1 MIEFSFLFLINLFI
15 IFFFFSPI
23 ANVLNCYDHPNNLR
37 KIHKKKI
44 AKVGG
49 FYIIVNIIIFY
60 AISSYSMII
69 LKEDFF
75 FIIGCILFFLLG
87 YFDDKHD
94 FNAYLK
100 FFFQIIFLFL
110 LVMFNKNFSIHNF
123 YIAFVDKKILLGQF
137 YIFFTILCC
146 LLFINAFNMLD
157 GINLSA
163 GIYSLLLFVFL
174 YLHQNNI
181 IFIVLMSSIIFFL
194 IKNYQNKLFLGNNGS
209 YLLGFILSFFFIN
222 LNSTKVISVE
232 EIFLAMII
240 PGFDM
245 LRLYVQR
252 IYNKKNPF
260 KADLNH
266 LHHLLLKKFSYNK
279 AINYLLLI
287 LSLPIFLNFFVNSSK
302 KIYLIGF
309 IIFFYFIVIA
319 HLLKKTSK

>member
-1 MIEFSFLFLINLFI
+1 MIEFFFLFLINLFI
-15 IFFFFSPI
+15 TFLFFSPI
-23 ANVLNCYDHPNNLR
+23 VKVLNCYDHPNYLR

-44 AKVGG
+44 SKVGG
-49 FYIIVNIIIFY
+49 FLIIFNIIIFY
-60 AISSYSMII
+60 TISSYSMII

-87 YFDDKHD
+87 YFDDKND

-110 LVMFNKNFSIHNF
+110 LVIFNKNFSINNF
-123 YIAFVDKKILLGQF
+123 YIAFLDKKILLGQF
-137 YIFFTILCC
+137 DIFFTILCC

-163 GIYSLLLFVFL
+163 GIYTLLLLVFL
-174 YLHQNNI
+174 YLHQNSI

-232 EIFLAMII
+232 EIILPMII
-240 PGFDM
+240 PGLDM

-252 IYNKKNPF
+252 VYNKKNPF

-287 LSLPIFLNFFVNSSK
+287 LSLPIFLSFFVSSSK

-309 IIFFYFIVIA
+309 IIFFYFSVIV
-319 HLLKKTSK
+319 HLLKKTCK

>member
-1 MIEFSFLFLINLFI
+1 MIEIFFLFLVNLFI
-15 IFFFFSPI
+15 IFFFFNPI
-23 ANVLNCYDHPNNLR
+23 ANILNCYDHPNNLR

-49 FYIIVNIIIFY
+49 FLIIANIIIFY
-60 AISSYSMII
+60 AIISYSMII
-69 LKEDFF
+69 SKEDFF

-110 LVMFNKNFSIHNF
+110 LLMFNKNFSINNF
-123 YIAFVDKKILLGQF
+123 YIAFIDKKILLGQF
-137 YIFFTILCC
+137 DIFFTILCC

-163 GIYSLLLFVFL
+163 GIYTLLLLFFL

-181 IFIVLMSSIIFFL
+181 IFVVLMSSIIFFL
-194 IKNYQNKLFLGNNGS
+194 IKNYQNELFLGNNGS

-222 LNSTKVISVE
+222 LSKTKFISVE
-232 EIFLAMII
+232 EIFLVMII
-240 PGFDM
+240 PGLDM
-245 LRLYVQR
+245 LRLYIQR

-279 AINYLLLI
+279 AITYLLLI

-302 KIYLIGF
+302 KIYLIGS